1 MINKTGY
8 ITLLS
13 LQGFPA
19 QVKKYRDLSH
29 RNSFIKKWIKDYAL
43 NNKSYYLVIQPD
55 VEIFK
60 YETKGDVVLSIG
72 TDDNVITVTQYDS
85 IENRSEI
92 IADWFKK
99 HDGKILIIKI
109 IPNE

>member
-1 MINKTGY
+1 MINKIGY

-13 LQGFPA
+13 EQGFPS
-19 QVKKYRDLSH
+19 QVKRYRDLSH

-43 NNKSYYLVIQPD
+43 NNKSYYLVIEPD

-60 YETKGDVVLSIG
+60 YEIKGDVVLSIG
-72 TDDNVITVTQYDS
+72 TDDNVIKVMQYDC
-85 IENRSEI
+85 IERRNEI
-92 IADWFKK
+92 IAGWFEK
-99 HDGKILIIKI
+99 HNGKILIIKI